1 MRQDNEH
8 QLAGAGVGGRA
19 SPTEGRR
26 RERIVAACG
35 LAALLGLQALGAML
49 GMPSR
54 AGYTTLVA
62 GPRSGKAPAA
72 WQTWGTEF
80 LTGDRATPADVARMK
95 AFARGR
101 TGFVVWES
109 RRPSGTRQLKY
120 RIWKR
125 NLDGSRLAM
134 VSGAPF
140 TDGYAHLGP
149 RISPDGRFVIFAGR
163 SWSSDRGDPDADV
176 LYAGAYVAPPFDAW
190 VVEIDPVSLDAGA
203 PRELAAVRGLLGSA
217 GQDRFFE
224 WKDSRTVYV
233 NIPSQRGIFELDVVS
248 GVIGAKVVRDVD
260 ACTLLSPG
268 GTSLFRASPGGV
280 VIQRLD
286 RAGPVATPGPGMEL
300 PGCQAVVT
308 AGDEFALWMR
318 TSGKV
323 AVLDLAGADGHER
336 GGILPL
342 RRMIRDAHEPYHHCY
357 FPNLSR
363 DRRMLV
369 LGASRF
375 PPSVCGAMSNKNWLR
390 HSHRGADYEIFLAEF
405 DPETLLPVGP
415 TARYSFNDHSMYPE
429 LLTAGADD
437 DLQQGHVLDRFPDV
451 WVRGAASENGDRHP
465 VGCPRVPPLHLA
477 EVLPA
482 DEGQHADGMMATAR
496 RLETVEPKA
505 ALDLYD
511 RIAAERG
518 GRERARLALERAN
531 LLRGDSAFRREL
543 AAWEVIERMR
553 RAEAAVTVPEG
564 AARSFRGN
572 PELAKQ
578 NVRALRALRAGY
590 CELRASYRDT
600 RAMLEARDMIR
611 RWDIGVPRET
621 PAGRRV
627 VAVVEAAAVHIST
640 PMTLNEI
647 FPYTQAF
654 MTAEFRVRRVI
665 SGRAPQQR
673 FIAVLM
679 SMDGGKD
686 LPAASLKPGGVMR
699 LRLGLWADQEHFH
712 SHKMADDILD
722 LDATYYFVFPA
733 G

>member
-1 MRQDNEH
+1 MRQDNKH
-8 QLAGAGVGGRA
+8 QVARAGVARRA
-19 SPTEGRR
+19 SPRAAR
-26 RERIVAACG
+26 ARELIVAACG
-35 LAALLGLQALGAML
+35 LAALVGLQALGAML
-49 GMPSR
+49 AAPKR
-54 AGYTTLVA
+54 VGYTTVVA
-62 GPRSGKAPAA
+62 GPRDGKTPAA

-80 LTGDRATPADVARMK
+80 LTGDRATTADVATMK

-125 NLDGSRLAM
+125 NLDGSGLAM

-163 SWSSDRGDPDADV
+163 SWSSDRGDPQVDV
-176 LYAGAYVAPPFDAW
+176 LYGGAYVAPPFDAW
-190 VVEIDPVSLDAGA
+190 VVEIDPVSLDARA
-203 PRELAAVRGLLGSA
+203 PRELVSVRGLLGCA
-217 GQDRFFE
+217 GQNRFFE

-233 NIPSQRGIFELDVVS
+233 NILSQRGIFELDVVS
-248 GVIGAKVVRDVD
+248 GMIGAKVVRDVD
-260 ACTLLSPG
+260 ARTLLSPG
-268 GTSLFRASPGGV
+268 GTRLFRASPGGV

-286 RAGPVATPGPGMEL
+286 HSGPVATPGPGMKL
-300 PGCQAVVT
+300 RGCQAVVT
-308 AGDEFALWMR
+308 AGDDFALWMR

-323 AVLDLAGADGHER
+323 AVLDLTGAGGRER

-390 HSHRGADYEIFLAEF
+390 HSHRGADYEIFLVEF
-405 DPETLLPVGP
+405 NPETLRPVGP

-429 LLTAGADD
+429 LLTPSVEDD
-437 DLQQGHVLDRFPDV
+437 HLRQGHVLDRFPDV
-451 WVRGAASENGDRHP
+451 WVRGAASDADRAA
-465 VGCPRVPPLHLA
+465 GGTA
-477 EVLPA
+477 G
-482 DEGQHADGMMATAR
+482 EGQHADRMMAAAR

-505 ALDLYD
+505 ALELYD
-511 RIAAERG
+511 RIAAELAG
-518 GRERARLALERAN
+518 GKGASLALERTK

-543 AAWEVIERMR
+543 AAWEVLERMR
-553 RAEAAVTVPEG
+553 RAEAAITVREG
-564 AARSFRGN
+564 AARSFREN
-572 PELAKQ
+572 PGLAKR
-578 NVRALRALRAGY
+578 NARALRTVRAGY
-590 CELRASYRDT
+590 FELRVSYRDT

-611 RWDIGVPRET
+611 RWDIKVPRET
-621 PAGRRV
+621 PASRRV
-627 VAVVEAAAVHIST
+627 VAVVDAAAVRIST
-640 PMTLNEI
+640 PRTLNEI

-654 MTAEFRVRRVI
+654 MTAEFRVRRTI

-686 LPAASLKPGGVMR
+686 LPAASLKPGDVMR

-722 LDATYYFVFPA
+722 LDATHYFVFSA
-733 G
+733 GSRRASGR